1 MILKQIAIASLIV
14 IDVMRSANS
23 GQAVKLFYKS
33 TFLQQ
38 YNSIFNTT
46 LDSLPIQ
53 FSNTQLLVLCILLMG
68 NLHNLTTKIVINRDS
83 TSSAILE

>member
-53 FSNTQLLVLCILLMG
+53 FSNTQLLVLLYSSNG
-68 NLHNLTTKIVINRDS
+68 EPSQSYHQNRH
-83 TSSAILE
+83 